1 MKSAVKNGASA
12 AVDKEFEQVP
22 VTNLR
27 PERVRRPSFMIFGVL
42 LVLLAAL
49 AGAML
54 FRASNS
60 RSKALVLRNDM
71 VAGQELSAEDL
82 STIDLDSVPKLAW
95 VSVGEQDSIVGRSAR
110 GPLSQGQL
118 VSASMFDERAA
129 TIGVNTVIVAVAVR
143 PGAMP
148 PTAQTGDVVRMQLI
162 DIADESDPTA
172 VGQSIPI
179 GEAVVWSITEAGST
193 PGDVIVELA
202 VPVENE
208 REVSQAA
215 STGRMKLN
223 LTGEE

>member
-1 MKSAVKNGASA
+1 MKSAVTNGASA
-12 AVDKEFEQVP
+12 AVNGDLEQVP

-27 PERVRRPSFMIFGVL
+27 PERVRRPSFMIFGLL

-60 RSKALVLRNDM
+60 RSKALVLKNDIA
-71 VAGQELSAEDL
+71 VGQELSADDL
-82 STIDLDSVPKLAW
+82 VVIDVDAVPNLQW
-95 VSVGEQDSIVGRSAR
+95 VPARDQADIVGLSAR
-110 GPLSQGQL
+110 GPLVTGQL
-118 VSASMFDERAA
+118 ISKSMFTERAA
-129 TIGVNTVIVAVAVR
+129 TIGEDSVIVAVAVR

-148 PTAQTGDVVRMQLI
+148 PTAQMGDVVRMQLI
-162 DIADESDPTA
+162 DLADESTPGGL
-172 VGQSIPI
+172 GQSIPI
-179 GEAVVWSITEAGST
+179 GEATVWSITEAGST

-223 LTGEE
+223 LTGAE